1 MAKAWLKFF
10 RVVNLPTV
18 PGDVLAAASAVI
30 YFVANSRRTVPYDA
44 SSGIRLAAFAA
55 VASVFMYMFG
65 LADNDIVGAKH
76 DTDRPIPDGDISLGA
91 ARLARGLC
99 LLAVMVVGAL
109 ADLPPAWWNVALLL
123 AVTVV
128 AYNRTKWASLMGLCR
143 GLNALCGVA
152 ALMVSCEFRND
163 IPGGTF
169 EDALV
174 SAVCWVPV
182 VLVWWLYIAL
192 VTRYSAGEESDPA
205 KKRYVGMLIGAIIY
219 LQLIV
224 LLLFRVDPLLLSG
237 AVLLILLRLLKRL
250 LPEVSAS

>member
-1 MAKAWLKFF
+1 MIKAWLRFF

-30 YFVANSRRTVPYDA
+30 YFVANARRTVPYDVSA
-44 SSGIRLAAFAA
+44 GVRLAAFAA
-55 VASVFMYMFG
+55 LASVFMYMFG

-76 DTDRPIPDGDISLGA
+76 DTGRPIPDGDISMGA
-91 ARLARGLC
+91 ARIARGLC

-109 ADLPPAWWNVALLL
+109 ANLPSAWWNASLLL
-123 AVTVV
+123 AAAVV
-128 AYNRTKWASLMGLCR
+128 AYNRAKWPLLMGLCR

-174 SAVCWVPV
+174 SAVCWVPI
-182 VLVWWLYIAL
+182 VLVWGVYISL
-192 VTRYSAGEESDPA
+192 VTRYSAGEEADPA
-205 KKRYVGMLIGAIIY
+205 KKRRVGMLIGAVIY
-219 LQLIV
+219 LQLTA

-237 AVLLILLRLLKRL
+237 AALLILLRLSKRL